1 MKILKQFT
9 NWSNKIGKESKKK
22 ETTLLS
28 NYTPS
33 KDVYQQIRDIQNEA
47 KKKYERNSDRI
58 KSMST
63 YPSTDPSS
71 SSVTSGNPLWGSGKS
86 SSSSYPPGTIITGS
100 SYINSP
106 ITASNLSS
114 SAITIDGSINGSM
127 RVDVPL
133 IVSGRDVMK
142 ELDEMRDVLLL
153 LRRDVDME
161 AKYPRLKEL
170 KDEYETALA
179 KYKTFDTL
187 KESK

>member
-9 NWSNKIGKESKKK
+9 KWWNKTGEGNKKTK
-22 ETTLLS
+22 DSFLS
-28 NYTPS
+28 DYTPS
-33 KDVYQQIRDIQNEA
+33 KDIYQQIRNIQNEA
-47 KKKYERNSDRI
+47 KKKYEQNSDRI

-63 YPSTDPSS
+63 YNSNYSIGHMPGST
-71 SSVTSGNPLWGSGKS
+71 LA
-86 SSSSYPPGTIITGS
+86 TGGWVS
-100 SYINSP
+100 SP
-106 ITASNLSS
+106 ITSSNLSS
-114 SAITIDGSINGSM
+114 SAITIDGGINGSM

-133 IVSGRDVMK
+133 IVNGRDIVK
-142 ELDEMRDVLLL
+142 ELDEMRDALLL

-170 KDEYETALA
+170 KEEYEAALA